1 MTDARTHTAWLLWCI
16 SEGYENAEDR
26 AGMTNWLEADPATLH
41 DEDAL
46 LRPHLLAMADEVLAL
61 MKAEIDLGDSAGW
74 QAHDLAMGLVAALQ
88 SQRVEIRAE
97 LAAVTERMNSLDAVN
112 KAMRNQLAD
121 PESIR
126 RAAIGAW
133 VLKCKLNEYGDV
145 VYDASGE
152 NGWFSA
158 YSFYAAALAAGES
171 DVIAEAT

>member
-16 SEGYENAEDR
+16 SEGYTKAEDR
-26 AGMTNWLEADPATLH
+26 DILTNWLEKDPIH
-41 DEDAL
+41 PDDAA
-46 LRPHLLAMADEVLAL
+46 LRPQLLAMADEVLAL
-61 MKAEIDLGDSAGW
+61 MKAEIDLGDSSGW

-112 KAMRNQLAD
+112 KAMRIQLAD
-121 PESIR
+121 PERIR
-126 RAAIGAW
+126 REAIGAW
-133 VLKCKLNEYGDV
+133 VLGCKLNEYGDV

-158 YSFYAAALAAGES
+158 YSFYAAALVAGES
-171 DVIAEAT
+171 AVTGEAT